1 VVGAIAAGD
10 KVVADTGSELFKL
23 LRSAYN
29 DAIAVE
35 MEGFGF
41 LSAVFAYPSIRAIVV
56 RGISDMVAGKNDDG
70 GQGKEE
76 NRQQKAAN
84 HAGAFAFELLAK
96 LESVEKSEAQSQYN
110 VAGDYVLGDK
120 VMGDKMS
127 GDKNSGARSVSLNN
141 VVQDAVIIT
150 GDHNQVVL
158 GGGELPE
165 KQTVSGSQRG
175 FYERQLARKQSDLVA
190 VEQQLDTVLSRV
202 DEEKLLRHGELLL
215 AEINKLELMLG
226 QQLPQD

>member
-1 VVGAIAAGD
+1 V
-10 KVVADTGSELFKL
+10 
-23 LRSAYN
+23 
-29 DAIAVE
+29 
-35 MEGFGF
+35 
-41 LSAVFAYPSIRAIVV
+41 
-56 RGISDMVAGKNDDG
+56 
-70 GQGKEE
+70 
-76 NRQQKAAN
+76 
-84 HAGAFAFELLAK
+84 
-96 LESVEKSEAQSQYN
+96 QSQYD